1 MVDLEIPST
10 NLGTTSSCGGLFP
23 KGPLASTARTNEAN
37 SRQCRGIFWL
47 QWMSFDIFLSNA
59 GKLLLI
65 QTLKILPVP
74 WRPVTSCLA
83 SPYPS
88 SNGWLA
94 RLQICID
101 WDALIFA
108 TMCGVDISGSINPSV
123 LETNELE
130 RGRFASSNPG
140 RE

>member
-1 MVDLEIPST
+1 
-10 NLGTTSSCGGLFP
+10 
-23 KGPLASTARTNEAN
+23 
-37 SRQCRGIFWL
+37 
-47 QWMSFDIFLSNA
+47 
-59 GKLLLI
+59 
-65 QTLKILPVP
+65 
-74 WRPVTSCLA
+74 VTSCLA

-108 TMCGVDISGSINPSV
+108 TKCGVDISGSINPSV

-130 RGRFASSNPG
+130 RGRLLRAILDESEVKLVWLQG
-140 RE
+140 AHE